1 MAQLGSAEL
10 SYNLLVTNPKYVRNY
25 FHNLSQRQNG
35 IVDYFSAQI
44 LTNLNRSRTK
54 LIF

>member
-10 SYNLLVTNPKYVRNY
+10 SYNLLMTNPKYVRNY
-25 FHNLSQRQNG
+25 FHNRSQRQNG
-35 IVDYFSAQI
+35 IVDDFSAQI